1 MLESKIQSGIID
13 YLNILEKQGRL
24 FFHRSNNNPVYDP
37 VGKKFRSLA
46 KGQKKGFP
54 DIVVLAD
61 KRFIGLEVKSEKGYQ
76 TKEQKEIE
84 KSFLKQGFE
93 YYVVRSIDDVK
104 NVLGAY
110 IAR

>member
-1 MLESKIQSGIID
+1 MLESKIQSMIID
-13 YLNILEKQGRL
+13 YLKILENQGRL

-84 KSFLKQGFE
+84 KSFLKQGCE
-93 YYVVRSIDDVK
+93 YYVVRSLDDVK
-104 NVLGAY
+104 NVLGDY